1 VDHATTAL
9 AGTETFSKAAS
20 PTTRYRATIDDPSC
34 RADPEAAVHVADAN
48 VVVAEEGVRAA
59 AMYLRVGVSLG
70 RSCDADKGGGGQ
82 QGYK

>member
-1 VDHATTAL
+1 MTLRAVRTPKRQFTW
-9 AGTETFSKAAS
+9 
-20 PTTRYRATIDDPSC
+20 PTP
-34 RADPEAAVHVADAN
+34 N